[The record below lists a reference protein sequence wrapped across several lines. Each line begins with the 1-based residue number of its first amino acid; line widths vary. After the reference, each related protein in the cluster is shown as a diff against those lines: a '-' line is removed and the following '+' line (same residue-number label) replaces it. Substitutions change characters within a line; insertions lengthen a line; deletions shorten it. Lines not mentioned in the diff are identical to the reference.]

1 MDKILEMKPLTLEE
15 LQKMNGQPVF
25 VITKDGKKFWALVN
39 MNSVYADNTRVFF
52 FDSPYSCK
60 KYGEI
65 WLAYA
70 YHPTHIEREN
80 WKPCKICK
88 IKGLSEAWILQK
100 KKFCQHCGR
109 PLTEEG
115 WEELE
120 RSVRG

>member
-1 MDKILEMKPLTLEE
+1 MKHLTLEE

-70 YHPTHIEREN
+70 YHPTHIEREQEADEDAN
-80 WKPCKICK
+80 RIIKLIKDLLRICDFELIERIQIRHKPT
-88 IKGLSEAWILQK
+88 
-100 KKFCQHCGR
+100 GR
-109 PLTEEG
+109 EY
-115 WEELE
+115 
-120 RSVRG
+120 R

>member
-88 IKGLSEAWILQK
+88 IKGLPEAWILQK
-100 KKFCQHCGR
+100 KKFCQYCGK
-109 PLTEEG
+109 PLTEEA
-115 WEELE
+115 WKELE
-120 RSVRG
+120 RKF